1 MTTPPE
7 PAGSTPGALPETGF
21 DQVLGFT
28 VPARSARGRAVRL
41 GPVLDRILAAHD
53 YPPAIRHLL
62 AEALVLTVLMGS
74 LLKDEDSQLTVQ
86 AQTEGGVVDLLVC
99 DYRAG
104 EVRGYVR
111 HDAQRLSALGAN
123 PSLYALFG
131 KGYLAITFDL
141 AATGQRYQGI
151 VPLEGESL
159 ASACESYFAQ
169 SEQVPT
175 LIRVGVRSTGAGAVA
190 GGLLVQHLPEGEEGR
205 ERLHVRMD
213 HPDWEHVA
221 VLTGSLRHDELVDP
235 ALSLDALLWRLFHE
249 ESEVRIAPGAALERG
264 CRCSVE
270 YYRSVLSRFA
280 PADLAEM
287 RDDSGAISVDCA
299 FCSKVFAIPV

>member
-7 PAGSTPGALPETGF
+7 TPGGTPETGPETGF
-21 DQVLGFT
+21 DRVLGFT
-28 VPARSARGRAVRL
+28 VPARNARGRAVRL

-86 AQTEGGVVDLLVC
+86 AQTEGGIVDLLVC

-111 HDAQRLSALGAN
+111 HDAERLSALGAN

-221 VLTGSLRHDELVDP
+221 ALTGSLRHDELVDP

-249 ESEVRIAPGAALERG
+249 ESEVRIAPGTPLERG

-280 PADLAEM
+280 AADLAEM